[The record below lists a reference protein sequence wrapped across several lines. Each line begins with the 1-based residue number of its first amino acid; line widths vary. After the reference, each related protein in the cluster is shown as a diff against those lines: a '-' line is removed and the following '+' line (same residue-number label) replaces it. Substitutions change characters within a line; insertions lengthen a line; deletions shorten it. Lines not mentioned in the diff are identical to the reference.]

1 MKKKSLLLLVEDDL
15 PIINVLKE
23 RLEQED
29 LEILIAKD
37 GEEGLEMALK
47 THPEL
52 ILLDIIIPKMGGL
65 LMLEK
70 LREDSWGKK
79 VKVIVLTNLSNIESE
94 KKAIKHKVIDYITK
108 TNCSLTELVKKIK
121 KNLP

>member
-15 PIINVLKE
+15 PIINVLRE

-29 LEILIAKD
+29 LELLIAKD
-37 GEEGLEMALK
+37 GEEGLKMALK
-47 THPEL
+47 THPDL

-65 LMLEK
+65 IMLEK

-79 VKVIVLTNLSNIESE
+79 VKVMVLTNLSNIESE

-108 TNCSLTELVKKIK
+108 TNCSLITLIKKIK

>member
-1 MKKKSLLLLVEDDL
+1 MKKQSLLLLVEDDL

-23 RLEQED
+23 RLAQED
-29 LEILIAKD
+29 LELLIAKD
-37 GEEGLEMALK
+37 GEEGLKMALK
-47 THPEL
+47 THPDL

-79 VKVIVLTNLSNIESE
+79 VKVMVLTNLSNIESE

-108 TNCSLTELVKKIK
+108 TNCSLISLIKKIK

>member
-29 LEILIAKD
+29 LELLIAKD

-47 THPEL
+47 THPNL

-108 TNCSLTELVKKIK
+108 TNCSLTALVKKIK
-121 KNLP
+121 KNLL

>member
-29 LEILIAKD
+29 LELLIAKD
-37 GEEGLEMALK
+37 GEEGLKMALK
-47 THPEL
+47 THPDL

-79 VKVIVLTNLSNIESE
+79 VKVMVLTNLSNIESE

-108 TNCSLTELVKKIK
+108 TNCSLISLIKKIK

>member
-1 MKKKSLLLLVEDDL
+1 MKKPLVLLVEDDL

-29 LEILIAKD
+29 IELLIAKD
-37 GEEGLEMALK
+37 GEEGLKMALK
-47 THPEL
+47 THPDL

-79 VKVIVLTNLSNIESE
+79 VKVIVLTNLSNLQSE
-94 KKAIKHKVIDYITK
+94 KMAIKYKVVDYITK
-108 TNCSLTELVKKIK
+108 TNCSLTALIKKIK
-121 KNLP
+121 NIL